1 MRKQH
6 KRSILAFVLAIFLLV
21 TLSPIT
27 HAASG
32 AGYNS
37 AIQYMISE
45 LKKQD
50 TATFADAV
58 TGLWCERIHNDTMF
72 CRVMEQDSSAFR
84 LWLAGMKQT
93 AFVVTTD
100 AAARQLELWRGAVLD
115 TTYGPLA
122 GLHPCKSLDVRVL
135 DLFRDSQIQRMTE
148 QPSLTKDQAIR
159 KALFW
164 FSLWKNRSGVRW
176 RDVGPGLFDVLLAYP
191 NELYDLFSGSRGE
204 FSQFLGALDDIRFT
218 GIDKATATSLETVRQ
233 NAITRLGSGVVG
245 GRFTGL
251 NAIVIER
258 LKKIKVRQ
266 LP

>member
-6 KRSILAFVLAIFLLV
+6 ERPILAFVLAIFLLV
-21 TLSPIT
+21 TLSPIA
-27 HAASG
+27 HAESG

-37 AIQYMISE
+37 AIQFMISE

-50 TATFADAV
+50 TVTLADAV
-58 TGLWCERIHNDTMF
+58 SGLWRERIHNDSMF
-72 CRVMEQDSSAFR
+72 CRMMEQDSSVFR

-93 AFVVTTD
+93 AFVATTD
-100 AAARQLELWRGAVLD
+100 SAARQLELWRGAILD
-115 TTYGPLA
+115 TSYGPFA
-122 GLHPCKSLDVRVL
+122 GLKPCKSLDSQVL
-135 DLFRDSQIQRMTE
+135 DLFRNGQIQRATE

-159 KALFW
+159 KAIFW
-164 FSLWKNRSGVRW
+164 FSQWKNRSGVRW
-176 RDVGPGLFDVLLAYP
+176 RDVGPPLFDVLLAYP
-191 NELYDLFSGSRGE
+191 NELYDLFSGSRAE
-204 FSQFLGALDDIRFT
+204 FNQFLGALDDIRFT
-218 GIDKATATSLETVRQ
+218 GIDKATATTLETVRQ

-258 LKKIKVRQ
+258 LRKIKVRQ

>member
-1 MRKQH
+1 M
-6 KRSILAFVLAIFLLV
+6 AFVLAQFLLV
-21 TLSPIT
+21 TLSPI
-27 HAASG
+27 AQAESG

-37 AIQYMISE
+37 AIQFMISE

-58 TGLWCERIHNDTMF
+58 TGLWRERIHNDTMF

-93 AFVVTTD
+93 AFVATTD
-100 AAARQLELWRGAVLD
+100 SAARQLELWRGAILD
-115 TTYGPLA
+115 TSYGPFA
-122 GLHPCKSLDVRVL
+122 GLKPCKQLDGMVL
-135 DLFRDSQIQRMTE
+135 DLFRNSRIRRATE
-148 QPSLTKDQAIR
+148 QPSLTKDEAIR
-159 KALFW
+159 KATFW
-164 FSLWKNRSGVRW
+164 FSLWKDRNGVRW

-191 NELYDLFSGSRGE
+191 NELYDLFSGSRAE

-218 GIDKATATSLETVRQ
+218 GIDKASATSLETVRQ
-233 NAITRLGSGVVG
+233 DAIARLGSGVVG